1 MISDVD
7 LATLS
12 QAIKLRLSYYE
23 AISYAKVLAESS
35 IRYPVVE
42 YLERRLSYKN
52 IVLEYSNPIFQRKRC
67 DLYVEKVIGANIE
80 RIVFEFKYVR
90 DTTSGLF
97 QDYFDDIL
105 RLHYL
110 HNDGIQALFIVC
122 GSTLI
127 FNSQFR
133 SIKNRTTQLGNKKGR
148 PSGMFSQCLS
158 FSARRPD
165 KSFSTNKY
173 QPYYTEFCNNYNFR
187 QPQQIHPAAINIQT
201 RLVKII
207 NDFDQQSVG
216 IWEVL

>member
-7 LATLS
+7 LAKLS

-23 AISYAKVLAESS
+23 AISYAKILAESS
-35 IRYPVVE
+35 IRYPVAE
-42 YLERRLSYKN
+42 YLERRLSYKKL
-52 IVLEYSNPIFQRKRC
+52 VLEFTNPIFQRKRC
-67 DLYVEKVIGANIE
+67 DLYVENGTGANIE

-110 HNDGIQALFIVC
+110 HNDGMQALFIVC
-122 GSTLI
+122 GSTLN

-133 SIKNRTTQLGNKKGR
+133 STKNRTIQLSHKKRR
-148 PSGMFSQCLS
+148 PSGLFSQCLS
-158 FSARRPD
+158 FSAGRPV

-173 QPYYTEFCNNYNFR
+173 QQYYTEFCNNYNFR
-187 QPQQIHPAAINIQT
+187 QPQQTHPTAINIQT

-207 NDFDQQSVG
+207 NDIDQQSVG
-216 IWEVL
+216 VWEVF

>member
-7 LATLS
+7 LAKMS

-35 IRYPVVE
+35 IRYPVAE

-52 IVLEYSNPIFQRKRC
+52 LVLEYSNPIFQRKRC
-67 DLYVEKVIGANIE
+67 DLYVEKGADANVE

-90 DTTSGLF
+90 DTTAGLF
-97 QDYFDDIL
+97 QDYFDDLL

-110 HNDGIQALFIVC
+110 HNYGMQTLFIVC
-122 GSTLI
+122 GSTLN
-127 FNSQFR
+127 FNCQFR
-133 SIKNRTTQLGNKKGR
+133 STKNRTTQLNNKKGR
-148 PSGMFSQCLS
+148 PSGSFSQCLS
-158 FSARRPD
+158 FSVGRPV
-165 KSFSTNKY
+165 KMFSTNKY
-173 QPYYTEFCNNYNFR
+173 RQHYTEFCNNYYFR
-187 QPQQIHPAAINIQT
+187 QPQQTHPAAINIQT
-201 RLVKII
+201 RLIKII

>member
-7 LATLS
+7 LAKMS
-12 QAIKLRLSYYE
+12 QAIKLKLSYYE

-52 IVLEYSNPIFQRKRC
+52 LVLEYSNPIFQRKRC
-67 DLYVEKVIGANIE
+67 DLYVEKDVGFNIE
-80 RIVFEFKYVR
+80 KIVFEFKYVR
-90 DTTSGLF
+90 DTTASLF

-110 HNDGIQALFIVC
+110 HNDGMQTLFIVC
-122 GSTLI
+122 GSTLN

-133 SIKNRTTQLGNKKGR
+133 STKNRTIQLSNKRGR
-148 PSGMFSQCLS
+148 PFGLFSQCLS
-158 FSARRPD
+158 FSNRQPI

-173 QPYYTEFCNNYNFR
+173 QQYYIEFCDNYTFR
-187 QPQQIHPAAINIQT
+187 QQQEKHPAAINIKT

-216 IWEVL
+216 VWEVL

>member
-7 LATLS
+7 FATLS
-12 QAIKLRLSYYE
+12 QVIKLRLSYYE

-52 IVLEYSNPIFQRKRC
+52 LVLEFSNPTFLRRRC
-67 DLYVEKVIGANIE
+67 DLYVERGTGVQKE
-80 RIVFEFKYVR
+80 KIVFEFKYVR

-110 HNDGIQALFIVC
+110 HNVGMQALFIVC
-122 GSTLI
+122 GSTLD
-127 FNSQFR
+127 FNTQFR
-133 SIKNRTTQLGNKKGR
+133 STKKRTTLHSTKKSR
-148 PSGMFSQCLS
+148 PSGLFSRCLS
-158 FSARRPD
+158 FSTGAPT
-165 KSFSTNKY
+165 KIISTNKY
-173 QPYYTEFCNNYNFR
+173 KKYYGEFCKNYSFR
-187 QPQQIHPAAINIQT
+187 LPHITHPAAINLQT
-201 RLVKII
+201 RLITLI
-207 NDFDQQSVG
+207 NDFEQQSVG

>member
-1 MISDVD
+1 MINDVE
-7 LATLS
+7 LAKMS

-35 IRYPVVE
+35 IRYPVAE

-52 IVLEYSNPIFQRKRC
+52 LELEYSNPIFLRKRC
-67 DLYVEKVIGANIE
+67 DLYVERGAGANME
-80 RIVFEFKYVR
+80 KIVFEFKYVR

-110 HNDGIQALFIVC
+110 HNDGMQALFIVC
-122 GSTLI
+122 GNTLN
-127 FNSQFR
+127 FNTQFR
-133 SIKNRTTQLGNKKGR
+133 STKKRTTLHSTKKR
-148 PSGMFSQCLS
+148 LPSGLFSQCLS
-158 FSARRPD
+158 FSSKNPI
-165 KSFSTNKY
+165 KTVSTSKY
-173 QPYYTEFCNNYNFR
+173 KKYYGEFCKTYSFR
-187 QPQQIHPAAINIQT
+187 LPRASHPMAINIQT
-201 RLVKII
+201 RLITLI